1 MKKSCTKCGSKHT
14 RKDGF
19 TSVGTQRYKCLTC
32 GHRYVWHNRSNK
44 TRRERIW
51 FKRWI
56 QGDTIQKIAQQS
68 GHSTF
73 KIKQIIRY
81 WLTQDPP
88 AINYNYPAVKYLLLD
103 GTYFNHENCL
113 IVFMDYPTGQVI
125 EHSYVVRENYQQV
138 LTLAQQ
144 LSAQGLQ
151 PKSITIDGHHS
162 VIRALSAVWPNVKIQ
177 RCIYHIIHQGSMWL
191 RTYPKTQAGKDLKHL
206 IRGLGDKKADIKYV
220 FDTNYQEVIKQHE
233 PFIKQLSSKT
243 VGEKDVKKA
252 LSLLKHAY
260 GNMWHYR
267 QDNNI
272 PPTNNKL
279 EGYFSELKQ
288 QYRKHKGLSKAHR
301 ESYLKWYIYYKN
313 TSKNT
318 TF

>member
-1 MKKSCTKCGSKHT
+1 MKKSCTKCGSKHS

-19 TSVGTQRYKCLTC
+19 TIAGTQRYRCLTC
-32 GHRYVWHNRSNK
+32 GYRYIWRNKANK
-44 TRRERIW
+44 TRQERVW

-56 QGDTIQKIAQQS
+56 QGDTVSRIAQQS
-68 GHSTF
+68 HYSPS
-73 KIKQIIRY
+73 KIKQIIQY
-81 WLTQDPP
+81 WLTQQPP
-88 AINYNYPAVKYLLLD
+88 AIKCKYNTLKYLLLD
-103 GTYFNHENCL
+103 GTYFGHDNCL
-113 IVFMDYPTGQVI
+113 IVLMDYPTGQVI
-125 EHSYVVRENYQQV
+125 GHSYTIRENYESIY
-138 LTLAQQ
+138 TLGQM
-144 LSAQGLQ
+144 LRAQGVY
-151 PKSITIDGHHS
+151 PRSITVDGKPNM
-162 VIRALSAVWPNVKIQ
+162 IRGILAVWPEVKIQ
-177 RCIYHIIHQGSMWL
+177 RCIYHIIHQGKMWL
-191 RTYPKTQAGKDLKHL
+191 RTYPKTQAGRDLKHL
-206 IRGLGDKKADIKYV
+206 IEELGNKDTDIKQT
-220 FDTNYQEVIKQHE
+220 FDTNFQEVIRQHE
-233 PFIKQLSSKT
+233 TFIKQLSSKT
-243 VGEKDVKKA
+243 IGEKDVKRA
-252 LSLLKHAY
+252 LALLKHAY

>member
-1 MKKSCTKCGSKHT
+1 MQKSCIKCGSKHT
-14 RKDGF
+14 KKDGF
-19 TSVGTQRYKCLTC
+19 NKSGSQRYECLTC
-32 GHRYVWHNRSNK
+32 GSKFVWRNKANK
-44 TRRERIW
+44 TRQERIW

-56 QGDTIQKIAQQS
+56 QGDTVSRIAQQS
-68 GHSTF
+68 RYSLF

-81 WLTQDPP
+81 WLTREPP
-88 AINYNYPAVKYLLLD
+88 TINYNYPAIKYLLLD

-113 IVFMDYPTGQVI
+113 IVFMDYQTGQVI
-125 EHSYVVRENYQQV
+125 GHSYTTRENHQQIF
-138 LTLAQQ
+138 TLAQQ
-144 LSAQGLQ
+144 LAAKGLQ
-151 PKSITIDGHHS
+151 PKSITIDGHQS
-162 VIRALSAVWPNVKIQ
+162 VIRALLAVWPNSKIQ

-191 RTYPKTQAGKDLKHL
+191 RTYPKTQAGQDLKRL
-206 IRGLGDKKADIKYV
+206 IRGLGDKNVDIKYV
-220 FDTNYQEVIKQHE
+220 FDTNYREVIKQHE
-233 PFIKQLSSKT
+233 AFIKQLSSKT

-260 GNMWHYR
+260 NNMWHYQ

-301 ESYLKWYIYYKN
+301 GSYLKWYIYYKN
-313 TSKNT
+313 TSK
-318 TF
+318 